1 MRVALVHY
9 HLQYGGVTR
18 IICHLQKA
26 LASRGIATVVLTGK
40 PPAFD
45 FPGLFR
51 VVPGLQYEAFRPNV
65 SPKELAAQMIVAAR
79 EALAGVPDIW
89 HVHNHSLGKSLVLPR
104 ALVELARLGERLL
117 FHIHDFAEDGR
128 PGNYRAMLNQ
138 MAGGKQATLTRLLY
152 PLADHLHYIVLNS
165 RDCSYLLDAGIDP
178 HRLHLLANP
187 VDLGLFEETPPED
200 SVPTSPLW
208 IYPTR
213 AIRRKNLG
221 EFLLWSA
228 MAPKG
233 TRFATTAAPENPAE
247 WKRYAR
253 WKEVAAELQLPLTF
267 EGIGV
272 PGLSFID
279 MLRQARGVV
288 TTSVAEGF
296 GMAFLEPWSLG
307 IPVCGRNLPEITTG
321 FREEGIVLPWSYDRF
336 DIPVSWVGRDR
347 IVDAAENGLQ
357 CNLAAYG
364 RCPGKDHLERLLAAW
379 IQEGM
384 VDFGKLDEPL
394 QEAILRR
401 MAQSSRQAAE
411 LRPSALPEPGSLC
424 SVLGE
429 NQNLL
434 RCRYNLERYGA
445 AVEQIYDQVVAS
457 VTTALDSI
465 DGEVLLDRFLAPE
478 RLSLLRVD

>member
-1 MRVALVHY
+1 MRIALVHY
-9 HLQYGGVTR
+9 HLQNGGVTR

-51 VVPGLQYEAFRPNV
+51 VVPGLQYEAFRPAIA
-65 SPKELAAQMIVAAR
+65 PQELAAQMIVAAR
-79 EALAGVPDIW
+79 EALAGAPDIW
-89 HVHNHSLGKSLVLPR
+89 HVHNHSLGKSLVLPG
-104 ALVELARLGERLL
+104 ALVELARRGERLL
-117 FHIHDFAEDGR
+117 FHLHDFAEDGR

-138 MAGGKQATLTRLLY
+138 MAGGKQTTLTRLLY

-165 RDCSYLLDAGIDP
+165 RDCSYLLDAGIEP
-178 HRLHLLANP
+178 RHLHLLANP
-187 VDLGLFEETPPED
+187 VDLGLLEETPPH
-200 SVPTSPLW
+200 SAAPSSLW

-247 WKRYAR
+247 WNRYAR

-272 PGLSFID
+272 PGLSFVD
-279 MLRQARGVV
+279 MLRRARGVI

-307 IPVCGRNLPEITTG
+307 VPVCGRNLPEITTG
-321 FREEGIVLPWSYDRF
+321 FREEGIILPWSYDRL
-336 DIPVSWVGRDR
+336 DIPVSWIGRER
-347 IVDAAENGLQ
+347 IIAAAEKGLR

-364 RCPGKDHLERLLAAW
+364 RCPGKDHLERLLATW
-379 IQEGM
+379 IQEEM
-384 VDFGKLDEPL
+384 VDFGRLDEPL
-394 QEAILRR
+394 QEVILRR
-401 MAQSSRQAAE
+401 MVQSSGQAVE
-411 LRPSALPEPGSLC
+411 LRPAALPEPASLC
-424 SVLGE
+424 GVLTE
-429 NQNLL
+429 NQDLL
-434 RCRYNLERYGA
+434 RRRYNLDQYGA
-445 AVEQIYDQVVAS
+445 AVERIYEQVVAS
-457 VTTALDSI
+457 AATSLDTL